1 MSILL
6 LHKPYFVKW
15 STKGG
20 DGVKMPKNMSTW
32 FMDDN
37 LTGFFFSILQG
48 TIWYSILKF
57 KPMLK
62 IAKMMNYTAMGVG
75 NHDLGAVDVFILSN
89 LLDRD

>member
-1 MSILL
+1 MGSKCPKVCPHGLWTI
-6 LHKPYFVKW
+6 PYRI
-15 STKGG
+15 
-20 DGVKMPKNMSTW
+20 
-32 FMDDN
+32 
-37 LTGFFFSILQG
+37 FFSILQG